1 MNIQNVELEMTAGKA
16 SQFPV
21 DEIPEIA
28 FAGRSNVGKSSLLN
42 SMINR
47 KSFARTSSAP
57 GKTRTINFYNIDKV
71 IRFVD
76 LPGYGYASASKGIQE
91 GWLKV
96 IDYYLNN
103 RENLKCLALL
113 LDVRREPN
121 NEDKMM
127 FEFLKSLDMPH
138 IIIITKIDKLGRN
151 ERNKNIQMIK
161 KTLGVV
167 DEDNVVLF
175 STIDKIG
182 RDVLWEKINNMLL
195 YL

>member
-1 MNIQNVELEMTAGKA
+1 MNINNVELEMTAGRA
-16 SQFPV
+16 DQFPV
-21 DEIPEIA
+21 DDLPEIA

-42 SMINR
+42 VMINR

-57 GKTRTINFYNIDKV
+57 GKTRTVNFYNIDKV
-71 IRFVD
+71 MRLVD

-103 RENLKCLALL
+103 RENLKCIALM

-127 FEFLKSLDMPH
+127 FEFIRSLDMPY
-138 IIIITKIDKLGRN
+138 IVIITKVDKLGRN
-151 ERNKNIQMIK
+151 EKNKNIQMIK
-161 KTLGVV
+161 KTLGID
-167 DEDNVVLF
+167 DEDNVVPF

-182 RDVLWEKINNMLL
+182 KEVLWEKINKLVL
-195 YL
+195 SD